1 VIFVSDSESI
11 MAASAPTTRRDFLRA
26 RPLTRAVSD
35 LVNRDVDG
43 ADSSMPRLPGFG
55 DSTRTTRPGLASD
68 SLITASRRAMAC
80 RFEILLPA
88 TTPAAV
94 EAASAALD
102 EIDRLE
108 DQMTVYR
115 DTSEVSRIN
124 LLAAVTPLPVAEQLF
139 GLFETALRLTDETSG
154 AFDMAAGALVKAW
167 GFFRG
172 PKRVPP
178 PDELASVLERVGSRH
193 VVLDRKQRTIA
204 FRQPGVELNLGAI
217 GKGYALDRAA
227 ELLRHDWNV
236 SSAILHGGQSSVYAI
251 GSPSAGEKG
260 GGSLLCEAPSGPFRQ
275 KTPDPFF
282 SDDEGWLVAIGHP
295 LKPGEQIATVRLR
308 DAALGTS
315 GATIQYFEANGRRF
329 GHILDPRTGW
339 PADGHVCVSVIAP
352 TAAEADAL
360 STAFFILGA
369 HAARDYCE
377 RHPEFGAVVVS
388 SPVANEPVTV
398 SLFGRAKPLVKLA
411 ASFDSQHS
419 TLNSQL

>member
-1 VIFVSDSESI
+1 
-11 MAASAPTTRRDFLRA
+11 
-26 RPLTRAVSD
+26 
-35 LVNRDVDG
+35 
-43 ADSSMPRLPGFG
+43 
-55 DSTRTTRPGLASD
+55 
-68 SLITASRRAMAC
+68 MAC
-80 RFEILLPA
+80 QFEILLPA
-88 TTPAAV
+88 TTPSAV

-124 LLAAVTPLPVAEQLF
+124 LRAATTPMHVEGRLF
-139 GLFETALRLTDETSG
+139 GLFETALRLTEETDG

-193 VVLDRKQRTIA
+193 VVLDRERRTIE
-204 FRQPGVELNLGAI
+204 FRRPGVELNLGAI
-217 GKGYALDRAA
+217 GKGYALDRTA
-227 ELLRHDWNV
+227 ELLRRDWNITA
-236 SSAILHGGQSSVYAI
+236 AILHGGQSSVYAI
-251 GSPSAGEKG
+251 GGEKG
-260 GGSLLCEAPSGPFRQ
+260 VGSLLCEAPSGPSRQ

-282 SDDEGWLVAIGHP
+282 SDSWLVAISHP

-315 GATIQYFEANGRRF
+315 GATMQFFEAGGRRF
-329 GHILDPRTGW
+329 GHILDPRSGW
-339 PADGHVCVSVIAP
+339 PADGQACVSVIAP

-360 STAFFILGA
+360 STAFYILGPDS
-369 HAARDYCE
+369 ARDYCT

-388 SPVANEPVTV
+388 SPDSNEPVQV
-398 SLFGRAKPLVKLA
+398 SLFGRAKDLVA
-411 ASFDSQHS
+411 VTASL
-419 TLNSQL
+419 TPEP